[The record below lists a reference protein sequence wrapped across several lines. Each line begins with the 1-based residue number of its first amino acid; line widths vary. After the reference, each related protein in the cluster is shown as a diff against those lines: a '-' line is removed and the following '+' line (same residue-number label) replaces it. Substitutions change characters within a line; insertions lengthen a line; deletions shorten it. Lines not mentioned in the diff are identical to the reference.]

1 MGKSLEEIPK
11 ELQHKA
17 EQAKS
22 PKRVQLIYA
31 FNGVGKTRLSQA
43 FKEEI
48 NSGIDDPDKEKVL
61 YYNAFTEDL
70 FYWDNHVPKLCIQP
84 NSFTSWIIED
94 QGGDANI
101 VKHFSRYTKK
111 HLTAKFE
118 GIDEGIDCVR
128 FSYAAGNA
136 ETITDIKI
144 SKGEESCFIWSVFYH
159 LLDLIIENR
168 NTGDS
173 KSKKFGHYEYIFID
187 DPVSSL
193 DENHLINLAIDIAEL
208 IKRDYSKLKFI
219 ITTHNPL
226 FYNVLW
232 NELNSSAKGT
242 AEDKYK
248 PKNCRRLRL
257 DKLDDD
263 SYQIDDQT
271 DDSPFSH
278 HIILLQEIDKAIES
292 GELYK
297 YHFAFL
303 RQILE
308 KMSTFLGHNDWKV
321 LLPPEEELYYNR
333 ILNLSSHSKVSSEE
347 VPNLSNEE
355 KKLLSYLVEH
365 IHTEYKFRRATITH
379 PNPAPEDEPN

>member
-1 MGKSLEEIPK
+1 MGKSLIDIVQ
-11 ELQHKA
+11 ELRTVA
-17 EQAKS
+17 EQSSK

-43 FKEEI
+43 FKDNI
-48 NSGIDDPDKEKVL
+48 NSGIDNPDEEKVI

-70 FYWDNHVPKLCIQP
+70 FYWDNHVSKLCIQP
-84 NSFTSWIIED
+84 NSFTNWVIRD

-101 VKHFSRYTKK
+101 ATHFSRYTNKY
-111 HLTAKFE
+111 LTAKFE
-118 GIDEGIDCVR
+118 GLDSVQ
-128 FSYAAGNA
+128 FSYAAGND

-159 LLDLIIENR
+159 LLSQIIEERNR
-168 NTGDS
+168 GD
-173 KSKKFGHYEYIFID
+173 KEVNKFGHYEYIFID

-257 DKLDDD
+257 NKLDDG

-278 HIILLQEIDKAIES
+278 HITLLQEIDKAIES

-321 LLPPEEELYYNR
+321 LLPPEKELYYNR

-365 IHTEYKFRRATITH
+365 IHTEYKFRRATTTH
-379 PNPAPEDEPN
+379 PNPTPEDEAN

>member
-1 MGKSLEEIPK
+1 MGNSLIDIVQ
-11 ELQHKA
+11 ELRTVA
-17 EQAKS
+17 EQSSK

-43 FKEEI
+43 FKDNI
-48 NSGIDDPDKEKVL
+48 NSGIDNPDEEKVI

-70 FYWDNHVPKLCIQP
+70 FYWDNHASKLRIQP
-84 NSFTSWIIED
+84 NRFTSWIIKD
-94 QGGDANI
+94 HGGDVNI
-101 VKHFSRYTKK
+101 VTHFSRYTNKY
-111 HLTAKFE
+111 LTAKFE
-118 GIDEGIDCVR
+118 GLDSVQ

-136 ETITDIKI
+136 ETISDMKI

-168 NTGDS
+168 NVGDS
-173 KSKKFGHYEYIFID
+173 ESKEFGHYEYIFID

-208 IKRDYSKLKFI
+208 IKRDTSKLKFI

-232 NELNSSAKGT
+232 NELGSSAK
-242 AEDKYK
+242 DKYK
-248 PKNCRRLRL
+248 PRNCRRLRL
-257 DKLDDD
+257 DKLDDG
-263 SYQIDDQT
+263 SYQLYDQA

-278 HIILLQEIDKAIES
+278 HITLLQEIDKAIES
-292 GELYK
+292 GKLYK

-321 LLPPEEELYYNR
+321 LLPPGKELYYNR

-347 VPNLSNEE
+347 VPDLSPQE
-355 KKLLSYLVEH
+355 KKLLSYLVDH
-365 IHTEYKFRRATITH
+365 IHNVYRLRRDVTTP
-379 PNPAPEDEPN
+379 PNSASEDEAN

>member
-1 MGKSLEEIPK
+1 MGNSLAEIAQ
-11 ELQHKA
+11 ELQDKA
-17 EQAKS
+17 KQAKS

-43 FKEEI
+43 FKDNI
-48 NSGIDDPDKEKVL
+48 NSGIDNPDEETVI

-84 NSFTSWIIED
+84 NSFTNWIIRD

-101 VKHFSRYTKK
+101 ATHFSRYTNKY
-111 HLTAKFE
+111 LTAKFE
-118 GIDEGIDCVR
+118 GLDSVR

-159 LLDLIIENR
+159 LLNLIIEDR

-173 KSKKFGHYEYIFID
+173 KSKEFGRYDYIFID

-208 IKRDYSKLKFI
+208 IKRDTSKLNFI

-232 NELNSSAKGT
+232 NELNSSVKSSEKG
-242 AEDKYK
+242 KYK

-257 DKLDDD
+257 DKLDDG

-271 DDSPFSH
+271 DSPFSH
-278 HIILLQEIDKAIES
+278 HITLLQEINKAIES
-292 GELYK
+292 GKLYK

-308 KMSTFLGHNDWKV
+308 KMSTFLGYNDWMV
-321 LLPPEEELYYNR
+321 LLPPGEELYYNR

-347 VPNLSNEE
+347 VPDLSPQE
-355 KKLLSYLVEH
+355 KKLLSYLVDH
-365 IHTEYKFRRATITH
+365 IHNVYRLRRDVTTP
-379 PNPAPEDEPN
+379 PNSASEDEAN

>member
-1 MGKSLEEIPK
+1 MGKSLIDIVQ
-11 ELQHKA
+11 ELRTAA
-17 EQAKS
+17 EQSSK

-43 FKEEI
+43 FKDNI
-48 NSGIDDPDKEKVL
+48 NSGIDNPDEEKVI

-70 FYWDNHVPKLCIQP
+70 FYWDNHVSKLRIQP
-84 NSFTSWIIED
+84 NRFTSWIIKD
-94 QGGDANI
+94 HGGDVNI
-101 VKHFSRYTKK
+101 ITHFSRYTNKY
-111 HLTAKFE
+111 LTAKFE
-118 GIDEGIDCVR
+118 GLDSVQ

-136 ETITDIKI
+136 ETITAIKI

-159 LLDLIIENR
+159 LLDLIIEDR
-168 NTGDS
+168 NTADRES
-173 KSKKFGHYEYIFID
+173 TDFGHYEYIFID

-257 DKLDDD
+257 NKLDDG

-278 HIILLQEIDKAIES
+278 HITLLQEIDKAIES
-292 GELYK
+292 GKLYK

-308 KMSTFLGHNDWKV
+308 KMSTFLGYNHWKV
-321 LLPPEEELYYNR
+321 LLPAGEELYYHR
-333 ILNLSSHSKVSSEE
+333 ILNLSSHSKVSSDE
-347 VPNLSNEE
+347 VPDLSPQE

-365 IHTEYKFRRATITH
+365 IHTEYKFRRDVTTP
-379 PNPAPEDEPN
+379 PNSASEDEAN

>member
-1 MGKSLEEIPK
+1 MGKSLEEIAK
-11 ELQHKA
+11 DLQDKA
-17 EQAKS
+17 KQKKK

-31 FNGVGKTRLSQA
+31 FNGVGKTRLSQV
-43 FKEEI
+43 FRDNI
-48 NSGIDDPDKEKVL
+48 NSGIDNPDEEKVI

-84 NSFTSWIIED
+84 NSFTSWIIRD

-101 VKHFSRYTKK
+101 ATHFSRYTNKY
-111 HLTAKFE
+111 LTAKFE
-118 GIDEGIDCVR
+118 GIDSVQ

-144 SKGEESCFIWSVFYH
+144 SKGEESCFIWSVFYY
-159 LLDLIIENR
+159 LLDLIIEDK
-168 NTGDS
+168 NTGDRES
-173 KSKKFGHYEYIFID
+173 EKFGRYEYIFID

-208 IKRDYSKLKFI
+208 IKRNTSELNFI

-232 NELNSSAKGT
+232 NELSRSVKDT

-257 DKLDDD
+257 DKLDDG
-263 SYQIDDQT
+263 SYKIDDQT

-278 HIILLQEIDKAIES
+278 HITLLQEINKAIES
-292 GELYK
+292 GKLYK

-308 KMSTFLGHNDWKV
+308 KMSTFLGYNDWMV
-321 LLPPEEELYYNR
+321 LLPPGEELYYNR

-347 VPNLSNEE
+347 VPDLSPQE
-355 KKLLSYLVEH
+355 KKLLSYLVDH
-365 IHTEYKFRRATITH
+365 IHNVYRLRRDVTTP
-379 PNPAPEDEPN
+379 PNSASEDEAN

>member
-1 MGKSLEEIPK
+1 MGKSLIDIVQ
-11 ELQHKA
+11 ELRTAA
-17 EQAKS
+17 EQSSK

-43 FKEEI
+43 FKDNI
-48 NSGIDDPDKEKVL
+48 NSGIDNPDEEKVI

-70 FYWDNHVPKLCIQP
+70 FYWDNHVSKLRIQP
-84 NSFTSWIIED
+84 NRFTSWIIKD
-94 QGGDANI
+94 HGGDVNI
-101 VKHFSRYTKK
+101 ITHFSRYTNKY
-111 HLTAKFE
+111 LTAKFE
-118 GIDEGIDCVR
+118 GLDSVQ

-136 ETITDIKI
+136 ETITAIKI

-159 LLDLIIENR
+159 LLDLIIEDR
-168 NTGDS
+168 NTADRES
-173 KSKKFGHYEYIFID
+173 TDFGHYEYIFID

-257 DKLDDD
+257 NKLDDG

-278 HIILLQEIDKAIES
+278 HITLLQEIDKAIES
-292 GELYK
+292 GKLYK

-308 KMSTFLGHNDWKV
+308 KMSTFLGYNHWKV
-321 LLPPEEELYYNR
+321 LLPAGEELYYNR
-333 ILNLSSHSKVSSEE
+333 ILNLSSHSKVSSDE
-347 VPNLSNEE
+347 VPDLSPQE

-365 IHTEYKFRRATITH
+365 IHTEYKFRRDVTTP
-379 PNPAPEDEPN
+379 PNSASEDEAN

>member
-1 MGKSLEEIPK
+1 MGKSLIDIVQ
-11 ELQHKA
+11 ELRTVA
-17 EQAKS
+17 EQSSK

-43 FKEEI
+43 FKDNI
-48 NSGIDDPDKEKVL
+48 NSGIDNPDEEKVI

-70 FYWDNHVPKLCIQP
+70 FYWDNHVSKLCIQP
-84 NSFTSWIIED
+84 NSFTNWVIRD

-101 VKHFSRYTKK
+101 ATHFSRYTNKY
-111 HLTAKFE
+111 LTAKFE
-118 GIDEGIDCVR
+118 GLDSVQ
-128 FSYAAGNA
+128 FSYAAGND

-159 LLDLIIENR
+159 LLSQIIEERNR
-168 NTGDS
+168 GD
-173 KSKKFGHYEYIFID
+173 KEVNKFGHYEYIFID

-257 DKLDDD
+257 NKLDDG

-278 HIILLQEIDKAIES
+278 HITLLQEIDKAIES

-365 IHTEYKFRRATITH
+365 IHTEYKFRRATTTH
-379 PNPAPEDEPN
+379 PNPTPEDEAN

>member
-1 MGKSLEEIPK
+1 MGKSLEEIAK
-11 ELQHKA
+11 DLQDKA
-17 EQAKS
+17 EQEKK

-43 FKEEI
+43 FKNNI
-48 NSGIDDPDKEKVL
+48 NSGIDNPDEGKVI

-70 FYWDNHVPKLCIQP
+70 FYWDNRVSKLRIQP
-84 NSFTSWIIED
+84 NRFTRWIIKD
-94 QGGDANI
+94 HGGDVNI
-101 VKHFSRYTKK
+101 VTHFSRYTNKY
-111 HLTAKFE
+111 LTAKFE
-118 GIDEGIDCVR
+118 GLDSVQ

-136 ETITDIKI
+136 ETISDMKI

-168 NTGDS
+168 NVGDS
-173 KSKKFGHYEYIFID
+173 ESKEFGHYEYIFID

-208 IKRDYSKLKFI
+208 IRRDTSKLKFI

-232 NELNSSAKGT
+232 NELNSPAKGT
-242 AEDKYK
+242 AEDKYNK
-248 PKNCRRLRL
+248 KKCRRLRL
-257 DKLDDD
+257 DKLDDG
-263 SYQIDDQT
+263 SYKIDDQT

-278 HIILLQEIDKAIES
+278 HITLLQEIDKAIES
-292 GELYK
+292 GKLYK

-321 LLPPEEELYYNR
+321 LLPPEKELYYNR

-365 IHTEYKFRRATITH
+365 IHTEYKFRRDVTTH
-379 PNPAPEDEPN
+379 PNPTPEDEAN

>member
-1 MGKSLEEIPK
+1 MGKSLEEIAK
-11 ELQHKA
+11 DLQDKA
-17 EQAKS
+17 KQAKS

-43 FKEEI
+43 FKDNI
-48 NSGIDDPDKEKVL
+48 NSGIDNPDEETVI

-84 NSFTSWIIED
+84 NSFTNWIIRD

-101 VKHFSRYTKK
+101 ATHFSRYTNKY
-111 HLTAKFE
+111 LTAKFE
-118 GIDEGIDCVR
+118 GLDSVR

-159 LLDLIIENR
+159 LLNLIIEDR

-173 KSKKFGHYEYIFID
+173 KSKEFGRYDYIFID

-208 IKRDYSKLKFI
+208 IKRDTSKLNFI

-232 NELNSSAKGT
+232 NELNSSAKSSEKG
-242 AEDKYK
+242 KYM

-257 DKLDDD
+257 DKLDDG

-271 DDSPFSH
+271 DSPFSH
-278 HIILLQEIDKAIES
+278 HITLLQEINKAIES
-292 GELYK
+292 GKLYK

-308 KMSTFLGHNDWKV
+308 KMSTFLGYNDWMV
-321 LLPPEEELYYNR
+321 LLPPGEELYYNR

-347 VPNLSNEE
+347 VPDLSPQE
-355 KKLLSYLVEH
+355 KKLLSYLVDH
-365 IHTEYKFRRATITH
+365 IHNVYRLRRDVTIP
-379 PNPAPEDEPN
+379 PNSASEDEAN

>member
-1 MGKSLEEIPK
+1 MGKSLIDIVQ
-11 ELQHKA
+11 ELRTAA
-17 EQAKS
+17 EQSSK

-43 FKEEI
+43 FKDNI
-48 NSGIDDPDKEKVL
+48 NSGIDNPDEEKVI

-70 FYWDNHVPKLCIQP
+70 FYWDNHVSKLRIQP
-84 NSFTSWIIED
+84 NRFTSWIIKD
-94 QGGDANI
+94 HGGDVNI
-101 VKHFSRYTKK
+101 ITHFSRYTNKY
-111 HLTAKFE
+111 LTAKFE
-118 GIDEGIDCVR
+118 GLDSVQ

-136 ETITDIKI
+136 ETISDMKI

-168 NTGDS
+168 NVGDS
-173 KSKKFGHYEYIFID
+173 ESKEFGHYEYIFID

-208 IKRDYSKLKFI
+208 IKRDTSKLKFI

-232 NELNSSAKGT
+232 NELGSSAK
-242 AEDKYK
+242 DKYK
-248 PKNCRRLRL
+248 PRNCRRLRL
-257 DKLDDD
+257 DKLDDG
-263 SYQIDDQT
+263 SYQLYDQA

-278 HIILLQEIDKAIES
+278 HITLLQEIDKAIES
-292 GELYK
+292 GKLYK

-308 KMSTFLGHNDWKV
+308 KMSTFLGYNDWKV
-321 LLPPEEELYYNR
+321 LLPAGEELYYNR
-333 ILNLSSHSKVSSEE
+333 ILNLSSHSKVSSDE
-347 VPNLSNEE
+347 VPDLSPQE

-365 IHTEYKFRRATITH
+365 IHTEYKFRRDVTTP
-379 PNPAPEDEPN
+379 PNSASEDEAN

>member
-1 MGKSLEEIPK
+1 MGLSLEEIAK
-11 ELQHKA
+11 ELRDKA
-17 EQAKS
+17 EKS
-22 PKRVQLIYA
+22 SKRVQLIYA
-31 FNGVGKTRLSQA
+31 FNGVGKTRLSQT
-43 FKEEI
+43 FKKEI
-48 NSGIDDPDKEKVL
+48 NTGIDNPDKEKVI

-70 FYWDNHVPKLCIQP
+70 FSWDNYVPKLCIQP
-84 NSFTSWIIED
+84 NRFTNWIIRD

-101 VKHFSRYTKK
+101 ATHFSRYTNKY
-111 HLTAKFE
+111 LTAKFE
-118 GIDEGIDCVR
+118 GLDSVR

-159 LLDLIIENR
+159 LLSLIREERNKGDKESIE
-168 NTGDS
+168 
-173 KSKKFGHYEYIFID
+173 FGHYEYIFID

-193 DENHLINLAIDIAEL
+193 DENHLINLAIDIVEL
-208 IKRDYSKLKFI
+208 IKRDKSKLKFI

-248 PKNCRRLRL
+248 PKHCRRLRL
-257 DKLDDD
+257 DKLDDG
-263 SYQIDDQT
+263 SYQIVDQT

-278 HIILLQEIDKAIES
+278 HITLLQEIDKAIES
-292 GELYK
+292 GKLYK

-308 KMSTFLGHNDWKV
+308 KMSTFLGYNDWKV
-321 LLPPEEELYYNR
+321 LLPPGEELYYHR

-365 IHTEYKFRRATITH
+365 IHTEYKFRRATTTH
-379 PNPAPEDEPN
+379 PNPTPEDEAN

>member
-1 MGKSLEEIPK
+1 MGKSLEEIAK
-11 ELQHKA
+11 DLQDKA
-17 EQAKS
+17 KQAKS

-43 FKEEI
+43 FKDNI
-48 NSGIDDPDKEKVL
+48 NSGIDNPDEETVI

-84 NSFTSWIIED
+84 NSFTNWIIRD

-101 VKHFSRYTKK
+101 ATHFSRYTNKY
-111 HLTAKFE
+111 LTAKFE
-118 GIDEGIDCVR
+118 GLDSVR

-159 LLDLIIENR
+159 LLNLIIEDR

-173 KSKKFGHYEYIFID
+173 KSKEFGRYDYIFID

-208 IKRDYSKLKFI
+208 IKRDTSKLNFI

-232 NELNSSAKGT
+232 NELNSSAKSSEKG
-242 AEDKYK
+242 KYM

-257 DKLDDD
+257 DKLDDG
-263 SYQIDDQT
+263 SYQIDGQT
-271 DDSPFSH
+271 DSPFSH
-278 HIILLQEIDKAIES
+278 HITLLQEINKAIES
-292 GELYK
+292 GKLYK

-308 KMSTFLGHNDWKV
+308 KMSTFLGYNDWMV
-321 LLPPEEELYYNR
+321 LLPPGEELYYNR

-347 VPNLSNEE
+347 VPDLSPQE
-355 KKLLSYLVEH
+355 KKLLSYLVDH
-365 IHTEYKFRRATITH
+365 IHNVYRLRRDVTIP
-379 PNPAPEDEPN
+379 PNSASEDEAN

>member
-1 MGKSLEEIPK
+1 MGKSLAEIAQ
-11 ELQHKA
+11 ELQDKA
-17 EQAKS
+17 KQAKS

-43 FKEEI
+43 FKDNI
-48 NSGIDDPDKEKVL
+48 NSGIDNPDEETVI

-84 NSFTSWIIED
+84 NSFTNWIIRD

-101 VKHFSRYTKK
+101 ATHFSRYTNKY
-111 HLTAKFE
+111 LTAKFE
-118 GIDEGIDCVR
+118 DLDSVR
-128 FSYAAGNA
+128 FSFAAGNA

-159 LLDLIIENR
+159 LLSLIIEER
-168 NTGDS
+168 NKGDKES
-173 KSKKFGHYEYIFID
+173 IEFGHYEYIFID

-193 DENHLINLAIDIAEL
+193 DENHLINLAIDIVEL
-208 IKRDYSKLKFI
+208 IKRDKSKLKFI

-248 PKNCRRLRL
+248 PKHCRQLRL
-257 DKLDDD
+257 DKLDDG
-263 SYQIDDQT
+263 SYQIVDQT

-278 HIILLQEIDKAIES
+278 HITLLQEIDKAIES
-292 GELYK
+292 GKLYK

-308 KMSTFLGHNDWKV
+308 KMSTFLGYNDWKV
-321 LLPPEEELYYNR
+321 LLPPGEELYYHR

-365 IHTEYKFRRATITH
+365 IHTEYKFRRDVTTH
-379 PNPAPEDEPN
+379 PNPAPEDEAN

>member
-1 MGKSLEEIPK
+1 MGNSLIDIVQ
-11 ELQHKA
+11 ELRTVA
-17 EQAKS
+17 EQSSK

-43 FKEEI
+43 FKDNI
-48 NSGIDDPDKEKVL
+48 NSGIDNPDEEKVI

-70 FYWDNHVPKLCIQP
+70 FYWDNRVSKLRIQP
-84 NSFTSWIIED
+84 NRFTRWIIED
-94 QGGDANI
+94 HGGDVNI
-101 VKHFSRYTKK
+101 VTHFSRYTNKY
-111 HLTAKFE
+111 LTAKFE
-118 GIDEGIDCVR
+118 GLDSVQ

-136 ETITDIKI
+136 ETISDMKI

-168 NTGDS
+168 NVGDS
-173 KSKKFGHYEYIFID
+173 ESKEFGHYEYIFID

-208 IKRDYSKLKFI
+208 IKRDTSKLKFI

-232 NELNSSAKGT
+232 NELGSSAK
-242 AEDKYK
+242 DKYK
-248 PKNCRRLRL
+248 PRNCRRLRL
-257 DKLDDD
+257 DKLDDG
-263 SYQIDDQT
+263 SYQLHDQA

-278 HIILLQEIDKAIES
+278 HITLLQEIDKAIES
-292 GELYK
+292 GKLYK

-321 LLPPEEELYYNR
+321 LLPPGKELYYNR

-347 VPNLSNEE
+347 VPDLSPQE
-355 KKLLSYLVEH
+355 KKLLSYLVDH
-365 IHTEYKFRRATITH
+365 IHNVYRLRRDVTTP
-379 PNPAPEDEPN
+379 PNSASEDEAN

>member
-1 MGKSLEEIPK
+1 MGKSLAEIAQ
-11 ELQHKA
+11 ELQDKA
-17 EQAKS
+17 KQAKS

-43 FKEEI
+43 FKDNI
-48 NSGIDDPDKEKVL
+48 NSGIDNPDEETVI

-84 NSFTSWIIED
+84 NSFTNWIIRD

-101 VKHFSRYTKK
+101 ATHFSRYTNKY
-111 HLTAKFE
+111 LTAKFE
-118 GIDEGIDCVR
+118 GLDSVR

-159 LLDLIIENR
+159 LLNLIIEDR

-173 KSKKFGHYEYIFID
+173 KSKEFGRYEYIFID

-208 IKRDYSKLKFI
+208 IKRDTSKLKFI

-232 NELNSSAKGT
+232 NELGSSAK
-242 AEDKYK
+242 DKYK
-248 PKNCRRLRL
+248 PRNCRRLRL
-257 DKLDDD
+257 DKLDDG
-263 SYQIDDQT
+263 SYQLYDQA

-278 HIILLQEIDKAIES
+278 HITLLQEIDKAIES
-292 GELYK
+292 GKLYK

-321 LLPPEEELYYNR
+321 LLPPGKELYYNR

-347 VPNLSNEE
+347 VPDLSPQE
-355 KKLLSYLVEH
+355 KKLLSYLVDH
-365 IHTEYKFRRATITH
+365 IHNVYRLRRDVTTP
-379 PNPAPEDEPN
+379 PNSASEDEAN

>member
-1 MGKSLEEIPK
+1 MRAVGKGLLDIVQ
-11 ELQHKA
+11 ELRTVA
-17 EQAKS
+17 EQPSK

-43 FKEEI
+43 FKVEI
-48 NSGIDDPDKEKVL
+48 NSGVDDPDEEKVI

-111 HLTAKFE
+111 YLTAKFE
-118 GIDEGIDCVR
+118 GLDSVR

-159 LLDLIIENR
+159 LLSQIIEERNR
-168 NTGDS
+168 GD
-173 KSKKFGHYEYIFID
+173 KEANEFGHYEYIFID

-208 IKRDYSKLKFI
+208 IKHDYSELKFI

-226 FYNVLW
+226 FYNILW

-248 PKNCRRLRL
+248 PRNCRRLRL
-257 DKLDDD
+257 DKLDDG
-263 SYQIDDQT
+263 SYQIEDQT

-278 HIILLQEIDKAIES
+278 HITLLQEIDKAIES
-292 GELYK
+292 GKLYK

-308 KMSTFLGHNDWKV
+308 KMSTFLGYNDWKI

-347 VPNLSNEE
+347 VPDLSNEE

-365 IHTEYKFRRATITH
+365 IYTKYKFRRDVTTH
-379 PNPAPEDEPN
+379 PNPAPEDEAN

>member
-1 MGKSLEEIPK
+1 MGKSLAEIAQ
-11 ELQHKA
+11 ELQDKA
-17 EQAKS
+17 KQAKS
-22 PKRVQLIYA
+22 PKRIQLIYA

-43 FKEEI
+43 FKDNI
-48 NSGIDDPDKEKVL
+48 NSGIDNPDEEIVI

-84 NSFTSWIIED
+84 NSFTNWIIRD

-101 VKHFSRYTKK
+101 ATHFSRYTNKY
-111 HLTAKFE
+111 LTAKFE
-118 GIDEGIDCVR
+118 GLDSVR

-136 ETITDIKI
+136 ETISDIKI

-173 KSKKFGHYEYIFID
+173 ESKEFGHYEYIFID

-193 DENHLINLAIDIAEL
+193 DENHLIYLAIDIAEL
-208 IKRDYSKLKFI
+208 IKRDTSELKFI

-242 AEDKYK
+242 NEDKYK
-248 PKNCRRLRL
+248 PRNCRRLRL
-257 DKLDDD
+257 DKLDDG

-278 HIILLQEIDKAIES
+278 HITLLQEIDKAIGS
-292 GELYK
+292 GKLYK
-297 YHFAFL
+297 YHFTFL

-308 KMSTFLGHNDWKV
+308 KMSTFLGYNDWKI
-321 LLPPEEELYYNR
+321 LLPPGEELYYNR

-347 VPNLSNEE
+347 VPILSNEE
-355 KKLLSYLVEH
+355 EKLLSYLVEH
-365 IHTEYKFRRATITH
+365 IHTEYKFRRDVTTP
-379 PNPAPEDEPN
+379 PNSASKDEAN

>member
-1 MGKSLEEIPK
+1 MGKSLAEIAQ
-11 ELQHKA
+11 ELQDKA
-17 EQAKS
+17 KQAKS

-43 FKEEI
+43 FKDNI
-48 NSGIDDPDKEKVL
+48 NSGIDNPDEETVI

-84 NSFTSWIIED
+84 NSFTNWIIRD

-101 VKHFSRYTKK
+101 ATHFSRYTNKY
-111 HLTAKFE
+111 LTAKFE
-118 GIDEGIDCVR
+118 DLDSVR
-128 FSYAAGNA
+128 FSFAAGNA

-159 LLDLIIENR
+159 LLSLIIEER
-168 NTGDS
+168 NKGDKES
-173 KSKKFGHYEYIFID
+173 IEFGHYEYIFID

-193 DENHLINLAIDIAEL
+193 DENHLINLAIDIVEL
-208 IKRDYSKLKFI
+208 IKHDKSKLKFI

-248 PKNCRRLRL
+248 PKHCRQLRL
-257 DKLDDD
+257 DKLDDG
-263 SYQIDDQT
+263 SYQIVDQT

-278 HIILLQEIDKAIES
+278 HITLLQEIDKAIES
-292 GELYK
+292 GKLYK

-308 KMSTFLGHNDWKV
+308 KMSTFLGYNDWKV
-321 LLPPEEELYYNR
+321 LLPPGEELYYHR

-365 IHTEYKFRRATITH
+365 IHTEYKFRRDVTTH
-379 PNPAPEDEPN
+379 PNPAPEDEAN

>member
-1 MGKSLEEIPK
+1 MGKSLAEIAQ
-11 ELQHKA
+11 ELQDKA
-17 EQAKS
+17 KQAKS

-43 FKEEI
+43 FKDNI
-48 NSGIDDPDKEKVL
+48 NSGIDNPDEETVI

-84 NSFTSWIIED
+84 NSFTNWIIRD

-101 VKHFSRYTKK
+101 ATHFSRYTNKY
-111 HLTAKFE
+111 LTAKFE
-118 GIDEGIDCVR
+118 GLDSVR

-159 LLDLIIENR
+159 LLNLIIEDR

-173 KSKKFGHYEYIFID
+173 KSKEFGRYDYIFID

-208 IKRDYSKLKFI
+208 IKRDTSKLNFI

-232 NELNSSAKGT
+232 NELNSSAKSSEKG
-242 AEDKYK
+242 KYM

-257 DKLDDD
+257 DKLDDG

-271 DDSPFSH
+271 DSPFSH
-278 HIILLQEIDKAIES
+278 HITLLQEINKAIES
-292 GELYK
+292 GKLYK

-308 KMSTFLGHNDWKV
+308 KMSTFLGYNDWMV
-321 LLPPEEELYYNR
+321 LLPPGEELYYNR

-347 VPNLSNEE
+347 VPDLSPQE
-355 KKLLSYLVEH
+355 KKLLSYLVDH
-365 IHTEYKFRRATITH
+365 IHNVYRLRRDVTTP
-379 PNPAPEDEPN
+379 PNSASEDEAN

>member
-1 MGKSLEEIPK
+1 MGNSLEEIAK
-11 ELQHKA
+11 DLQDKA
-17 EQAKS
+17 EQEKK

-31 FNGVGKTRLSQA
+31 FNGVGKTRLSQI
-43 FKEEI
+43 FKDNI
-48 NSGIDDPDKEKVL
+48 NSGIDNPDEGKVI

-70 FYWDNHVPKLCIQP
+70 FYWDNHVSKLCIQP
-84 NSFTSWIIED
+84 NSFTNWIIRD

-101 VKHFSRYTKK
+101 ATHFSRYTNKY
-111 HLTAKFE
+111 LTAKFE
-118 GIDEGIDCVR
+118 GLDSVQ
-128 FSYAAGNA
+128 FSYAAGND

-159 LLDLIIENR
+159 LLNLIIEDR

-173 KSKKFGHYEYIFID
+173 KSKEFGRYDYIFID

-208 IKRDYSKLKFI
+208 IKRDTSKLNFI

-232 NELNSSAKGT
+232 NELNSSAKSSEKG
-242 AEDKYK
+242 KYK

-257 DKLDDD
+257 DKLDDG

-278 HIILLQEIDKAIES
+278 HITLLQEINKAIES
-292 GELYK
+292 GKLYK

-308 KMSTFLGHNDWKV
+308 KMSTFLGYNDWMV
-321 LLPPEEELYYNR
+321 LLPPGEELYYNR

-347 VPNLSNEE
+347 VPDLSPQE
-355 KKLLSYLVEH
+355 KKLLSYLVDH
-365 IHTEYKFRRATITH
+365 IHNVYRLRRDVTTP
-379 PNPAPEDEPN
+379 PNSASEDEAN

>member
-1 MGKSLEEIPK
+1 MGKSLEEIAK
-11 ELQHKA
+11 DLQDKA
-17 EQAKS
+17 KQKKK

-31 FNGVGKTRLSQA
+31 FNGVGKTRLSQV
-43 FKEEI
+43 FRDNI
-48 NSGIDDPDKEKVL
+48 NSGIDNPDEEKVI

-84 NSFTSWIIED
+84 NSFTSWIIRD

-101 VKHFSRYTKK
+101 ATHFSRYTNKY
-111 HLTAKFE
+111 LTAKFE
-118 GIDEGIDCVR
+118 GIDSVQ

-144 SKGEESCFIWSVFYH
+144 SKGEESCFIWSVFYY
-159 LLDLIIENR
+159 LLDLIIEDK
-168 NTGDS
+168 NTGDRES
-173 KSKKFGHYEYIFID
+173 EKFGRYEYIFID

-208 IKRDYSKLKFI
+208 IKRNTSELNFI

-232 NELNSSAKGT
+232 NELSSSAKDT

-257 DKLDDD
+257 DKLDDG
-263 SYQIDDQT
+263 SYKIDDQT

-278 HIILLQEIDKAIES
+278 HITLLQEIDKAIES

-321 LLPPEEELYYNR
+321 LLPPEEDLYYNR

-365 IHTEYKFRRATITH
+365 IHTEYKFRRATATH
-379 PNPAPEDEPN
+379 PNPTPEDEAN